1 MLQPGRQQNL
11 NLSPPHLGVRPGV
24 GLSFPLARATS
35 LYSCH
40 RVYVCTIE
48 KDAEACKLTVEES
61 KITGP

>member
-1 MLQPGRQQNL
+1 MLQPGRQENL

-48 KDAEACKLTVEES
+48 KDAEA
-61 KITGP
+61 